1 MDEEK
6 NEVCAKKEQQVKAQ
20 KVVKNPVK
28 IKKKGKFAQIV
39 SSFFVD
45 DIKSVLSWGVR
56 EVIIPAMQRLFVDFV
71 DSTANSMVYGRGNG
85 IAKRGSA
92 VRNVD
97 GASYRDYYERRRTD
111 RIRAYDDRHEE
122 VYSFGTVEVATRDEA
137 RDVLNHM
144 AAAIDRYG
152 YVTVGHFMEMLNV
165 QPRSTDFNWGW
176 TSIEG
181 ARIIRVHSGGY
192 EISLPKVM
200 QIE

>member
-1 MDEEK
+1 MVEEK
-6 NEVCAKKEQQVKAQ
+6 KETTTKKESQKAP

-28 IKKKGKFAQIV
+28 IKKKGKLAQIA
-39 SSFFVD
+39 SSFFVED
-45 DIKSVLSWGVR
+45 LKSVLSWGVH

-85 IAKRGSA
+85 IPKRGSA
-92 VRNVD
+92 VRNV
-97 GASYRDYYERRRTD
+97 GVSYMDYYDRKRSER
-111 RIRAYDDRHEE
+111 ISAYDGRHEE
-122 VYSFGTVEVATRDEA
+122 VYSYGTVEVATRDEA

-181 ARIIRVHSGGY
+181 ARIIRVRSGGY

>member
-6 NEVCAKKEQQVKAQ
+6 KEVNNKKESLKTQ

-28 IKKKGKFAQIV
+28 IKKKGKLAQIA

-45 DIKSVLSWGVR
+45 DLKSVLSWGVR

-85 IAKRGSA
+85 VPKRGSA
-92 VRNVD
+92 IRNV
-97 GASYRDYYERRRTD
+97 GEASYMDYYNRRRSD
-111 RIRAYDDRHEE
+111 RVRAYDDRHEE

>member
-6 NEVCAKKEQQVKAQ
+6 KEVNNKKESLKTQ

-28 IKKKGKFAQIV
+28 IKKKGKLAQIA

-45 DIKSVLSWGVR
+45 DLKSVLSWGVR

-85 IAKRGSA
+85 VTKRGSA
-92 VRNVD
+92 VRNV
-97 GASYRDYYERRRTD
+97 GGVSYMDYYDRKRTE
-111 RIRAYDDRHEE
+111 RIREYDGRHEE
-122 VYSFGTVEVATRDEA
+122 VYSFGTVEVETREEA

-165 QPRSTDFNWGW
+165 QPKSTDFNWGW